1 MDYFT
6 LAAIYMTIRDMETT
20 RNMESY
26 KELKHIQ
33 KLNNMKSQIINT
45 KMFEKPVINHKK
57 KMGHPI
63 IQPRGQNH

>member
-1 MDYFT
+1 MDYLT
-6 LAAIYMTIRDMETT
+6 LAAIYMTIRDMEK
-20 RNMESY
+20 S
-26 KELKHIQ
+26 KELKHNQ
-33 KLNNMKSQIINT
+33 KINNMKSQIINT

>member
-6 LAAIYMTIRDMETT
+6 IAAIYTTIRDMESLGD
-20 RNMESY
+20 MKIS
-26 KELKHIQ
+26 KELKNIQ

-45 KMFEKPVINHKK
+45 KMFEKPVINYKK